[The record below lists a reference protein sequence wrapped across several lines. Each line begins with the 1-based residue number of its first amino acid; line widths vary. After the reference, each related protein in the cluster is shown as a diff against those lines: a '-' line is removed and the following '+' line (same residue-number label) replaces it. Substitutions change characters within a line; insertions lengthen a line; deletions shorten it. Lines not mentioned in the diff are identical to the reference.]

1 VESRAVS
8 RRKITSTRNLS
19 LTLQDAEEE
28 NESEKLSDNDV
39 IEEGST
45 SDEDELALSED
56 DEYQEFAFLNQDI

>member
-1 VESRAVS
+1 MESRAVS

-19 LTLQDAEEE
+19 QTLQDAEEE

-39 IEEGST
+39 IEEGSN

-56 DEYQEFAFLNQDI
+56 DEYQGFAFLNQDI

>member
-39 IEEGST
+39 IEEGSN

-56 DEYQEFAFLNQDI
+56 DEYQGFAFLNQDI

>member
-39 IEEGST
+39 IEEGSN
-45 SDEDELALSED
+45 SDEDELALSDD
-56 DEYQEFAFLNQDI
+56 DECQGFAFLNQDI